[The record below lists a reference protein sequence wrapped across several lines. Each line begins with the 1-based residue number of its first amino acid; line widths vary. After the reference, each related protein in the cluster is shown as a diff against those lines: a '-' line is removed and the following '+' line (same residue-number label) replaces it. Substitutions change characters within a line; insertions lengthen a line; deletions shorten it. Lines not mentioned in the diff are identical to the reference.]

1 MVDENDDLR
10 KLMDLL
16 SSRVLSNSARLG
28 ILIALYY
35 EKRMNFSE
43 LLDFSS
49 LPKSSLSYHLQVLQE
64 EGLVRVQ
71 KVITIN
77 GVRTEVSITDKG
89 REVVRMILSHM
100 RGLKE

>member
-1 MVDENDDLR
+1 MGDEGDDLR

-35 EKRMNFSE
+35 EKRMKFSE

-49 LPKSSLSYHLQVLQE
+49 LPKSSLSFHLGVLEE
-64 EGLVRVQ
+64 EGLVKVQ
-71 KVITIN
+71 KVVTIN
-77 GVRTEVSITDKG
+77 GVRTEVTITDKG
-89 REVVRMILSHM
+89 REVVRKFLMYV
-100 RGLKE
+100 RGLRE

>member
-1 MVDENDDLR
+1 MVDEDDDLR

-77 GVRTEVSITDKG
+77 GVRTEVAITDKG
-89 REVVRMILSHM
+89 REVVRGVLRHM